1 MKKTLLI
8 EAKNVN
14 NCIKGLMLVLILYV
28 ACASST
34 IVSAH
39 GNWDKKPAKELAE
52 FQKMLVKEGYL
63 VMQNGMSYG
72 VYTYET
78 EVAFDA
84 WDKDR
89 IIRKND
95 ELLKEMRKQ
104 REAENLVE
112 KIKNDESKGIL
123 SRILKYVQS
132 FFY

>member
-1 MKKTLLI
+1 MKAI
-8 EAKNVN
+8 
-14 NCIKGLMLVLILYV
+14 ILILILHAV
-28 ACASST
+28 CVIPT
-34 IVSAH
+34 VVSAH

-89 IIRKND
+89 IIKKND
-95 ELLKEMRKQ
+95 VLLKEMREK

-112 KIKNDESKGIL
+112 KIKRDEIESKGIL